1 MGITESTLPPA
12 SPASPTASYL
22 ICATPRSGSTL
33 LCEALSS
40 TEVAGRPDEYFEAL
54 RHSGVPRKPAEYFE
68 DADTVEFDVALGDGS
83 GTMEGRT
90 GTPSPWNASTAW
102 NYLEWVFNR
111 ATTPNGMFAAKL
123 MWGYLPDFLSF
134 LRELRG
140 TRNLETPE
148 LLEKVFPS
156 PHFVWV
162 TRQDK
167 VRQAVSLWKALQTE
181 NWRADPEHDAGSRP
195 ELAFSFEGIAH
206 LRRQLAEQDAA
217 WCRWFFEHGIRPHT
231 VVYERLAEDYRGT
244 LGETLEF
251 VGAPVT
257 NQADLPDPP
266 LQRQADSLSEEW
278 VQQYRELEET
288 TELPERL
295 GRSDVPPFDTGEFA
309 IGA

>member
-1 MGITESTLPPA
+1 MGFTESTLPPA
-12 SPASPTASYL
+12 GPASPTASYL

-40 TEVAGRPDEYFEAL
+40 TEIAGRPDEYFEAL
-54 RHSGVPRKPAEYFE
+54 RHSGVPRKPTEYFD
-68 DADTVEFDVALGDGS
+68 DADTVEFDAQLGDGS

-140 TRNLETPE
+140 TRSLETPE
-148 LLEKVFPS
+148 LLDKVFPS
-156 PHFVWV
+156 PRFVWV

-181 NWRADPEHDAGSRP
+181 TWRADPQHESGSRP
-195 ELAFSFEGIAH
+195 DLAFSFEGIAH

-217 WCRWFFEHGIRPHT
+217 WCRWFFENGIRPQT
-231 VVYERLAEDYRGT
+231 VVYEQLAADYRGT
-244 LGETLEF
+244 LAATLDF
-251 VGAPVT
+251 IGAPISRE
-257 NQADLPDPP
+257 DIPDPP
-266 LQRQADSLSEEW
+266 LERQADSLSEEW
-278 VQQYRELEET
+278 VQRYTELEQT
-288 TELPERL
+288 TELPARV
-295 GRSDVPPFDTGEFA
+295 GRADVPPFDTGEFA